1 MDAKKTRMVLD
12 SGVIL
17 SFLEG
22 EFRDYYEKILNEEI
36 YPTSTLLILQRYIMY
51 FVGK

>member
-1 MDAKKTRMVLD
+1 MDAKKTKIVLD

-36 YPTSTLLILQRYIMY
+36 ISYINA
-51 FVGK
+51 VNLT